1 MAFMN
6 QVLYSP
12 LQDIRLMLVHR
23 YYSHDYWAMFA
34 HSFSEGSSV
43 QNENGWYLAASV
55 NPFNRWTFFVYNGN
69 SHTYQPFS
77 TERNLPERAD
87 PLLSRP
93 YLSGTSTT
101 EKKTDRQKQKE
112 RDVTGTQ
119 GKVILP
125 TYHHR
130 LRYRLNYLP
139 CSSLS
144 LRTTVDY
151 NHFHSSGKT
160 AGQGYQLTQT
170 AGWKLPWLPL
180 TAELQGSYFHTDDYD
195 SRIYIYEK
203 G

>member
-1 MAFMN
+1 MYVN
-6 QVLYSP
+6 Y
-12 LQDIRLMLVHR
+12 R
-23 YYSHDYWAMFA
+23 Y
-34 HSFSEGSSV
+34 
-43 QNENGWYLAASV
+43 
-55 NPFNRWTFFVYNGN
+55 
-69 SHTYQPFS
+69 
-77 TERNLPERAD
+77 
-87 PLLSRP
+87 
-93 YLSGTSTT
+93 
-101 EKKTDRQKQKE
+101 KQKE

-151 NHFHSSGKT
+151 NHFLSSGKT

-180 TAELQGSYFHTDDYD
+180 TAELQGSYFHT
-195 SRIYIYEK
+195 
-203 G
+203 

>member
-1 MAFMN
+1 MDLLFQANYVPSKTVDMYVN
-6 QVLYSP
+6 Y
-12 LQDIRLMLVHR
+12 R
-23 YYSHDYWAMFA
+23 Y
-34 HSFSEGSSV
+34 
-43 QNENGWYLAASV
+43 
-55 NPFNRWTFFVYNGN
+55 
-69 SHTYQPFS
+69 
-77 TERNLPERAD
+77 
-87 PLLSRP
+87 
-93 YLSGTSTT
+93 
-101 EKKTDRQKQKE
+101 KQKE

-125 TYHHR
+125 TYHRR

-203 G
+203 GLLYSFYTPSFQGEGVRLAIHFRYDMNKHWTAIAKLGQTTYFDRDEIGSGNDLIRGNKKTDVQMQLRLKF